1 MATHA
6 STLPWKIP
14 WTEEP
19 GGLQSR
25 GSQRVGYAWATSTS
39 RRRAEELNFCQT
51 IGPRR
56 GTYKN
61 KVVEQKNEW
70 GDIACT
76 RDFKSYVL
84 FSRFPKHSSASL
96 SNILLPSE
104 SLPPFLAL
112 QVEPQ
117 GFLTFPFSSPFY
129 PCTIISLYEI
139 VCASTSFIY
148 HTAIVW
154 MSCLDIREQQCLYSP
169 LQNSLCPSFDLKL
182 VMTFCCLP

>member
-1 MATHA
+1 MQEMRFN
-6 STLPWKIP
+6 SRIRKIP
-14 WTEEP
+14 WRREWQPTLVFFPGKFHGQRSLAGFSLEGRKELDMTEQ
-19 GGLQSR
+19 L
-25 GSQRVGYAWATSTS
+25 TLTS
-39 RRRAEELNFCQT
+39 RRRAEELNFGQT

-76 RDFKSYVL
+76 RDSKSYVL

-104 SLPPFLAL
+104 SLPPFLVL

-117 GFLTFPFSSPFY
+117 GFLTFLFSSPFY
-129 PCTIISLYEI
+129 PRTIISLYEI

-148 HTAIVW
+148 HTAIV
-154 MSCLDIREQQCLYSP
+154 
-169 LQNSLCPSFDLKL
+169 
-182 VMTFCCLP
+182 